1 MTRRGQD
8 ILLGGGVGLM
18 VGILPGLLT
27 AGAVVTWRLGG
38 DLREIDLA
46 TWFRTLPAAARWEG
60 LSTTAALIGAAVAF
74 AFALAGI
81 ALLWRPQ
88 LSLHGTARWAEPGE
102 LRRAGLLARRL
113 EEVRGPIW
121 GKLGS
126 PKSRAPYLSSEKIVH
141 SLVAAPTGA
150 GKGVG
155 VVIPT
160 LLTYPGSTVV
170 LDVKGE
176 NYEKTAGRRHALG
189 DRVFKFVPY
198 AKDRRSHRYNPFDE
212 VAVAPERR
220 RFSEALR
227 LANSLVE
234 AKGKGT
240 ESWVDGAREIFAATA
255 VVAHERDTPTIA
267 AVYDLLTEAGAP
279 GQLLEGLAAST
290 QSGEARS
297 VFNRFAGQPEKVL
310 GSYMSVLFD
319 GGLRLWADPDVRDAT
334 AATDFWITDFRSDP
348 ASVFICVSQK
358 DLGVLSPLIR
368 LMFQQ
373 MFTLLQETDRTE
385 KDRFDVLFLLD
396 EFASLG
402 KMQEMGRAITTVRSS
417 GAHLMLIVQSLANLR
432 EVYGADGAANFLGN
446 CELQLFMAPTD
457 ADTPRYVSEAIGDH
471 TRMVRVKSWRQRGWD
486 AASIQERQEGI
497 RLIRPEQIRMLGPD
511 VAIALVRDQNP
522 VRVAK
527 VRYYED
533 RVLTAYSQRQA
544 AGMSANPPEV
554 MPEVRFL
561 PIPLGRDQTSGD
573 SAVGTSDAGA
583 SVDPCAADQ
592 KAQSEPSETL
602 PTGSGSLFRG
612 GSSRSPGFLIVVADG
627 PGRQSETAMEASS
640 VGKSSSEVSQL
651 RGILG
656 GQGGLKERVQTYR
669 QDERKR
675 VPSSED

>member
-8 ILLGGGVGLM
+8 ILLGGSVGLM
-18 VGILPGLLT
+18 VGILPGLLA

-46 TWFRTLPAAARWEG
+46 TYFRTLPAAARWEG
-60 LSTTAALIGAAVAF
+60 LPTTAALIGAGVAL

-88 LSLHGTARWAEPGE
+88 LSLHGTARWAEPCE
-102 LRRAGLLARRL
+102 LRRAGLLARRV

-176 NYEKTAGRRHALG
+176 NYEKTAGRRHELG
-189 DRVFKFVPY
+189 DRVFKFAPY

-212 VAVAPERR
+212 VAAAPERR

-240 ESWVDGAREIFAATA
+240 KSWVDGAREIFAATA
-255 VVAHERDTPTIA
+255 VVAHERGTPTIA

-279 GQLLEGLAAST
+279 GQLLEGLAEST

-348 ASVFICVSQK
+348 ASVFLCVSQK

-385 KDRFDVLFLLD
+385 ADRFDVLFLLD

-471 TRMVRVKSWRQRGWD
+471 TRMVQVKSWRQRGWD

-497 RLIRPEQIRMLGPD
+497 RLIRPEQIRMLGPGA
-511 VAIALVRDQNP
+511 AIALVRDQNP

-533 RVLTAYSQRQA
+533 RALIAHSGRRA
-544 AGMSANPPEV
+544 AGTPPNPPEV
-554 MPEVRFL
+554 MPEVSVL
-561 PIPLGRDQTSGD
+561 SIPLGHAQSSGD
-573 SAVGTSDAGA
+573 SVAGTPDAGA
-583 SVDPCAADQ
+583 SADPCAADQ
-592 KAQSEPSETL
+592 KAHSEPSEKL
-602 PTGSGSLFRG
+602 PTGSSGRSR
-612 GSSRSPGFLIVVADG
+612 GSSSGSPGFLVVVADG
-627 PGRQSETAMEASS
+627 PGRQSEL
-640 VGKSSSEVSQL
+640 EVTQL

-656 GQGGLKERVQTYR
+656 GQGGFKERVQTYR
-669 QDERKR
+669 RDERT
-675 VPSSED
+675 SSP

>member
-18 VGILPGLLT
+18 LGLLPGLLV

-38 DLREIDLA
+38 DLREIDLM
-46 TWFRTLPAAARWEG
+46 TYFRLLPAAERWQG
-60 LSTTAALIGAAVAF
+60 LPMTAALVGAGVVIAF
-74 AFALAGI
+74 VLAGI
-81 ALLWRPQ
+81 ALLWRPA
-88 LSLHGTARWAEPGE
+88 LTLHGTARWTEPGE

-121 GKLGS
+121 GKLGP
-126 PKSRAPYLSSEKIVH
+126 PKSRAAWLSSERIVH

-155 VVIPT
+155 IVIPT

-176 NYEKTAGRRHALG
+176 NYEKTARRRQELG
-189 DRVFKFVPY
+189 DRVFKFAPY

-212 VAVAPERR
+212 VAAAPERR

-240 ESWVDGAREIFAATA
+240 ESWVDGSREIFAAAA
-255 VVAHERDTPTIA
+255 VVAHERGTPTIA
-267 AVYDLLTEAGAP
+267 AVYDLLTAP
-279 GQLLEGLAAST
+279 GASGALLAGLAAAT
-290 QSGEARS
+290 RSGEARS

-348 ASVFICVSQK
+348 ASVFLCVGQK

-373 MFTLLQETDRTE
+373 MFTLLQETDRTVDD
-385 KDRFDVLFLLD
+385 KFDVLFLLD

-402 KMQEMGRAITTVRSS
+402 KMEEMGRAITTVRSS

-432 EVYGADGAANFLGN
+432 EIYGADGAANFMGN

-457 ADTPRYVSEAIGDH
+457 VDTPRYISEAIGDQ
-471 TRMVRVKSWRQRGWD
+471 TRTVQVKSWRQRGWD

-497 RLIRPEQIRMLGPD
+497 RLIRPEQIRLLGPD
-511 VAIALVRDQNP
+511 AAIALVRDQNP
-522 VRVAK
+522 VKLRKA
-527 VRYYED
+527 RYYED
-533 RVLTAYSQRQA
+533 HALSQLFNGQHTSLA
-544 AGMSANPPEV
+544 LKKPAV
-554 MPEVRFL
+554 MPEAPL
-561 PIPLGRDQTSGD
+561 PG
-573 SAVGTSDAGA
+573 AVGDERRNDAGEA
-583 SVDPCAADQ
+583 EAGPVSSQAA
-592 KAQSEPSETL
+592 PSPAAEIDEVHPSML
-602 PTGSGSLFRG
+602 TGGKRAARLGFIRG
-612 GSSRSPGFLIVVADG
+612 KQENLKN
-627 PGRQSETAMEASS
+627 T
-640 VGKSSSEVSQL
+640 VS
-651 RGILG
+651 
-656 GQGGLKERVQTYR
+656 TYR
-669 QDERKR
+669 QVEY
-675 VPSSED
+675 VQS

>member
-8 ILLGGGVGLM
+8 VLLGGGVGLM
-18 VGILPGLLT
+18 VGLLPGLLA
-27 AGAVVTWRLGG
+27 AGAVMTWRLGG
-38 DLREIDLA
+38 DLREIDLT
-46 TWFRTLPAAARWEG
+46 TWFRLWPAAAQWQG
-60 LSTTAALIGAAVAF
+60 LPLTAALVGAGVVI
-74 AFALAGI
+74 AFALGGI
-81 ALLWRPQ
+81 ALLWRPA
-88 LSLHGTARWAEPGE
+88 LTLHGTARWAEPGE
-102 LRRAGLLARRL
+102 LRRAGLLARQL
-113 EEVRGPIW
+113 DAVRGPIW

-126 PKSRAPYLSSEKIVH
+126 PKSRAPYLSSGQIVH

-155 VVIPT
+155 IVIPT

-176 NYEKTAGRRHALG
+176 NYEKTAGRREALG
-189 DRVFKFVPY
+189 DRVFKFAPY

-212 VAVAPERR
+212 VAAAPERR

-255 VVAHERDTPTIA
+255 VVALERGTPTIA
-267 AVYDLLTEAGAP
+267 AVYDLLTAAGTP
-279 GQLLEGLAAST
+279 GDLLAGLAAET
-290 QSGEARS
+290 ASGEARS

-348 ASVFICVSQK
+348 GSVFLCVSQK

-385 KDRFDVLFLLD
+385 EDRFDVLFLLD

-432 EVYGADGAANFLGN
+432 EVYGADGAANFMGN

-457 ADTPRYVSEAIGDH
+457 VDTPRYISEAIGDQ
-471 TRMVRVKSWRQRGWD
+471 TRAVRVKSWRQRGWG
-486 AASIQERQEGI
+486 AASIQERQEGV
-497 RLIRPEQIRMLGPD
+497 RLIRPEQIRMLGLD
-511 VAIALVRDQNP
+511 AAIALVRDQNP
-522 VRVAK
+522 VWVEK

-533 RVLTAYSQRQA
+533 RVLKALYERQSGLGHQQELAELAEAPSTGGDRETREVPSNERVAPVNPRSAPLQEAVRDALTLAPVVGLGKVRGKQVDLRQA
-544 AGMSANPPEV
+544 IATHRQRPKSTEPV
-554 MPEVRFL
+554 M
-561 PIPLGRDQTSGD
+561 
-573 SAVGTSDAGA
+573 A
-583 SVDPCAADQ
+583 
-592 KAQSEPSETL
+592 
-602 PTGSGSLFRG
+602 
-612 GSSRSPGFLIVVADG
+612 
-627 PGRQSETAMEASS
+627 
-640 VGKSSSEVSQL
+640 
-651 RGILG
+651 
-656 GQGGLKERVQTYR
+656 
-669 QDERKR
+669 
-675 VPSSED
+675 

>member
-8 ILLGGGVGLM
+8 ILLGGSVGLM
-18 VGILPGLLT
+18 VGVLPGLLA
-27 AGAVVTWRLGG
+27 AGAVLTWRLGG
-38 DLREIDLA
+38 DLRQIDLM
-46 TWFRTLPAAARWEG
+46 TWFRLLPAASGWQG
-60 LSTTAALIGAAVAF
+60 LPATSALVGAGV
-74 AFALAGI
+74 ALAFMLAGVV
-81 ALLWRPQ
+81 LLWRPA
-88 LSLHGTARWAEPGE
+88 LTLHGTARWAEPGE
-102 LRRAGLLARRL
+102 LRRAGLLAGRL
-113 EEVRGPIW
+113 TEVRGPIW

-126 PKSRAPYLSSEKIVH
+126 PKSRVPYLSSGQIVH

-155 VVIPT
+155 IVIPT

-176 NYEKTAGRRHALG
+176 NYEKTAGRREQLG
-189 DRVFKFVPY
+189 DRVFKFAPY

-212 VAVAPERR
+212 VATTPERR

-255 VVAHERDTPTIA
+255 VVALERGTPTIA
-267 AVYDLLTEAGAP
+267 AVYDMLSAAGTP
-279 GQLLEGLAAST
+279 GELLEKIAAETAS
-290 QSGEARS
+290 SEARS

-348 ASVFICVSQK
+348 ASVFLCVSQK

-385 KDRFDVLFLLD
+385 EDRFDVLFLLD

-432 EVYGADGAANFLGN
+432 EVYGADGAANFMGN

-457 ADTPRYVSEAIGDH
+457 VDTPRYISEAIGDQ
-471 TRMVRVKSWRQRGWD
+471 TRAVRVKSWRQRGWD
-486 AASIQERQEGI
+486 AASIQERQEGV

-511 VAIALVRDQNP
+511 TAIALVRDQNP
-522 VRVAK
+522 VQLRK
-527 VRYYED
+527 VRYFED
-533 RVLTAYSQRQA
+533 RMLRKLGAKLEDRGSQCDFTKMREA
-544 AGMSANPPEV
+544 A
-554 MPEVRFL
+554 
-561 PIPLGRDQTSGD
+561 
-573 SAVGTSDAGA
+573 
-583 SVDPCAADQ
+583 
-592 KAQSEPSETL
+592 
-602 PTGSGSLFRG
+602 PTGG
-612 GSSRSPGFLIVVADG
+612 
-627 PGRQSETAMEASS
+627 ETARE
-640 VGKSSSEVSQL
+640 
-651 RGILG
+651 IPT
-656 GQGGLKERVQTYR
+656 KERVAPLDSLPACL
-669 QDERKR
+669 DEALSESLAGGAPTVGLGIVRGKQIDLRKAISVHR
-675 VPSSED
+675 GGC

>member
-18 VGILPGLLT
+18 VGALPGLLV
-27 AGAVVTWRLGG
+27 AGAVVTWRTGG
-38 DLREIDLA
+38 DLREIDLL
-46 TWFRTLPAAARWEG
+46 TYFRLLPAAEG
-60 LSTTAALIGAAVAF
+60 WQGLPATAALVGAGVAL

-81 ALLWRPQ
+81 ALLWQPA
-88 LSLHGTARWAEPGE
+88 LTLHGTARWAEPGE

-126 PKSRAPYLSSEKIVH
+126 PKSRAPWLSSEKIVH

-155 VVIPT
+155 IVIPT

-176 NYEKTAGRRHALG
+176 NYEKTARRRQSLG
-189 DRVFKFVPY
+189 DRVFKFAPY

-212 VAVAPERR
+212 VATAPERR

-227 LANSLVE
+227 LANSLIE

-255 VVAHERDTPTIA
+255 VVAHERGTPTIA
-267 AVYDLLTEAGAP
+267 AVYDLLTAPGAP
-279 GQLLEGLAAST
+279 GELLEALAAET
-290 QSGEARS
+290 NSGEARS

-348 ASVFICVSQK
+348 GSVFLCVSQK

-373 MFTLLQETDRTE
+373 MFTLLQETDRTDAD
-385 KDRFDVLFLLD
+385 KFDVLFLLD

-432 EVYGADGAANFLGN
+432 EVYGADGAANFMGN

-457 ADTPRYVSEAIGDH
+457 TDTPRYISEAIGDQ

-511 VAIALVRDQNP
+511 AAIALVRDQNP
-522 VRVAK
+522 VRLAK
-527 VRYYED
+527 VRYFED
-533 RVLTAYSQRQA
+533 HALKGLCERQRGSVPLKELAGMREAPLPGVHPNEHEMDKREPVAVWVEPQPDQA
-544 AGMSANPPEV
+544 AAAAESPAEKPAAQ
-554 MPEVRFL
+554 
-561 PIPLGRDQTSGD
+561 LGVIRRRQSGLG
-573 SAVGTSDAGA
+573 SAVAAHRQEEETQSSLSYSVTANELGSPAAG
-583 SVDPCAADQ
+583 
-592 KAQSEPSETL
+592 
-602 PTGSGSLFRG
+602 RN
-612 GSSRSPGFLIVVADG
+612 G
-627 PGRQSETAMEASS
+627 P
-640 VGKSSSEVSQL
+640 
-651 RGILG
+651 
-656 GQGGLKERVQTYR
+656 
-669 QDERKR
+669 
-675 VPSSED
+675 